1 MTERPLILITN
12 DDGIHS
18 FGLHAAVVACA
29 PLGDLLVVAPSS
41 QQTAAG
47 RSKPIISTG
56 RLDMVDIDADGI
68 TVRGYGVD
76 ASPAQAVEHALFELA
91 PRPVTLAVSGINFG
105 ENIGES
111 VVVSGTI
118 GAAIE
123 AASFGI
129 PALAVSRQT
138 APEHFFNH
146 RADVDFFVAGQ
157 FVRRIAAHVLA
168 FGLPDGADLLKID
181 IPDAATPETP
191 CRWTRISRRRYFWP
205 VAPDRRGGQ
214 PAPMGFELRADPA
227 ELEPDSDVRAV
238 VLDHVVSITPLS
250 IDMTA
255 HVDATA
261 LAAWQAIC
269 PLPAFPA

>member
-1 MTERPLILITN
+1 MTARPLILITN
-12 DDGIHS
+12 DDGIES
-18 FGLHAAVVACA
+18 FGLHAAVLACA
-29 PLGDLLVVAPSS
+29 PLGDLLVVAPAR

-47 RSKPIISTG
+47 RSKPIGSTG
-56 RLDMVDIDADGI
+56 ELTPVTIDVDGV
-68 TVRGYGVD
+68 TVAGYGVD

-91 PRPVTLAVSGINFG
+91 TRPVALAVSGINFG

-111 VVVSGTI
+111 VVVSGTV

-146 RADVDFFVAGQ
+146 RADVDFLVAGQ
-157 FVRRIAAHVLA
+157 FLRRMAAHVLIN
-168 FGLPDGADLLKID
+168 GLPPGVDLLKLD
-181 IPDAATPETP
+181 IPAAATPATP
-191 CRWTRISRRRYFWP
+191 WRWTRISRRRYFWP
-205 VAPDRRGGQ
+205 VAPERQPGQ
-214 PAPMGFELRADPA
+214 PAPMGFVLRADPA

-238 VLDHVVSITPLS
+238 ILDGVASVTPLS

-255 HVDATA
+255 KVDAET
-261 LAAWQAIC
+261 LARWGKS
-269 PLPAFPA
+269 LGG

>member
-1 MTERPLILITN
+1 MNDRPLILITN
-12 DDGIHS
+12 DDGIES
-18 FGLHAAVVACA
+18 LGLHAAVVACA

-56 RLDMVDIDADGI
+56 HLITVEIDADGVN
-68 TVRGYGVD
+68 VRGYGVD

-91 PRPVTLAVSGINFG
+91 TRPVMLAVSGINFG

-129 PALAVSRQT
+129 PALAISRQT
-138 APEHFFNH
+138 DPEHFFNH

-157 FVRRIAAHVLA
+157 FLRRIAAHVLA
-168 FGLPDGADLLKID
+168 SGLPAGVDLLKID
-181 IPDAATPETP
+181 IPDTATPQTS

-205 VAPDRRGGQ
+205 VAPDRRPGQ
-214 PAPMGFELRADPA
+214 PAPMGFVLRADPA

-238 VLDHVVSITPLS
+238 ILDHVVSITPLS

-255 HVDATA
+255 NVGADA
-261 LAAWQAIC
+261 LVSWGNSC
-269 PLPAFPA
+269 L